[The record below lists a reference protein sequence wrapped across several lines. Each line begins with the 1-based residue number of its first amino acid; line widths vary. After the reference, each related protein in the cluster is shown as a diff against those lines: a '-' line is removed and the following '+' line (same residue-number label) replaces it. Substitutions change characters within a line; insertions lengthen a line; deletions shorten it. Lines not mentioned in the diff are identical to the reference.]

1 MKILNIMNNILAIN
15 KLVLKNFRN
24 HNQLNWNLTKDP
36 IVIIGKNGAGKTNI
50 LEAVS
55 LLAPGKG
62 LRNAKLNELDQH
74 NIDNTGEVKTW
85 FVESVVTSS
94 FGITEISTHRLLS
107 DLDNGN
113 KRIIKIN
120 DKPLK
125 QQSEL
130 NKILNIIW
138 LIPQMDYLFLAGGS
152 ARRKFYDRLVF
163 NFFPDHAQ
171 YLNNYENAMRERAR
185 LLKENICDNYWLNAL
200 ERTMAETGVAI
211 ASARVQVLEY
221 LRNYITKLNSC
232 FPKALLNI
240 SGTLETGITK
250 TAATALEEEFRIE
263 LNNTRK
269 LDAASGRTNTGI
281 HRSDLLVYHETK
293 NIEAS
298 SCSTGEQKALL
309 ISIILALV
317 KAKIELFASVPILLL
332 DEIVAHLDDIRK
344 EALFVELLDLK
355 TQVWMTSTTANIF
368 SSLKNKAQF
377 IEL

>member
-1 MKILNIMNNILAIN
+1 MNNILAIN

-24 HNQLNWNLTKDP
+24 HNDLNWNLTEKP
-36 IVIIGKNGAGKTNI
+36 IVITGKNGAGKTNI

-55 LLAPGKG
+55 LLAPGRG
-62 LRNAKLNELDQH
+62 MRNAKLTELDQYLT
-74 NIDNTGEVKTW
+74 NDEQKIKNW
-85 FVESVVTSS
+85 SIESIAASS
-94 FGITEISTHRLLS
+94 FGITEIITHRAYS
-107 DLDNGN
+107 DLENSN
-113 KRIIKIN
+113 KRVIKVN

-130 NKILNIIW
+130 TKLLNIIW
-138 LIPQMDYLFLAGGS
+138 LIPQMDYLFLSGS
-152 ARRKFYDRLVF
+152 STRRKFFDRLVF
-163 NFFPDHAQ
+163 NFFPDHAE
-171 YLNNYENAMRERAR
+171 YLTNYENAMRERAK
-185 LLKENICDNYWLNAL
+185 LLKENRYDNYWLNAL
-200 ERTMAETGVAI
+200 EHTMAETGVAI

-221 LRNYITKLNSC
+221 LKSYMKRLNSC
-232 FPKALLNI
+232 FPKALLDI
-240 SGTLETGITK
+240 SGTLETAIVK
-250 TAATALEEEFRIE
+250 ISATALEENFRAE
-263 LNNTRK
+263 LSSARS
-269 LDAASGRTNTGI
+269 LDVLSGRTTTGI
-281 HRSDLLVYHETK
+281 HRSDLLVYHEEK

-355 TQVWMTSTTANIF
+355 TQVWMTSTKANIF
-368 SSLKNKAQF
+368 ESLKNNAQF